1 MSLPRLAFSK
11 SRNDKNK
18 DLNIRILVVTV
29 EVYKGMSV
37 ACYSDNKVFS

>member
-1 MSLPRLAFSK
+1 MWLPRLAFSK

-29 EVYKGMSV
+29 EVYKGMSA
-37 ACYSDNKVFS
+37 ACYNDNKVFN